1 MKSEIG
7 SSVIFSYDQ
16 KRHQNSKSKYFD
28 AALSNIPNEI
38 DNHSV
43 DYTYNAKEENFDA
56 AKYNV
61 PNVPIYSQALFPKY
75 EEDRYGNLT
84 LFTTSVFRPHES
96 ICATY
101 LWTEANT
108 CNILESEAF
117 DMEGNNMW
125 FKQGKFPINL
135 HAESQGEL
143 MDGTQIKVTTLID
156 TGCSKPILNKK
167 FYDKHPYL
175 QEMPHYSIH
184 SIGVVVADD
193 GVIKVTEAIQFM
205 IKFHGHVFEF
215 IAYLADM
222 SDTFDFVI
230 GHKSMYE
237 LEAIVDYNNLAF
249 TFLKRS
255 LPIFAKEDYTVKS
268 GKTKDIVLEL
278 KDIPFE
284 VHGYKDF
291 PKDGVA
297 TVAKLKSAKDSQ
309 MVQTL
314 ILHLGEDG
322 KTTVQLSNHS
332 NENWKIHEGGMIG
345 CLDMRSSGYFHV
357 SRETLQHIL
366 QSSFKDNCSFLS
378 ERETEE
384 YFDLYH
390 KDHKEVLNY
399 VSTQMNQR
407 LKQQQGNTE
416 LVDREATDEDN
427 QELPKVKGRDPYPW
441 LDKKDPRRKMTDQEI
456 LEKYIDLSDSDLD
469 LAEKKSLYKV
479 LVKYKDAFSLR
490 DEIGLCSNM
499 EIELELNDENPFF
512 IRPFPIKE
520 TEKDVVDKEMKKGCM
535 LGILKKGMSSYSS
548 PIMLIPRKLTGIPRI
563 VTDFRHLNSRLV
575 TLQPSIPLVRD
586 AIQILGSSGSEVL
599 SLADLRD
606 AYHTLRLSKRSQKFC
621 GITPY
626 YGSDSYLYQR
636 LGMGLSV
643 SAAIWQNF
651 IQRVL
656 QEIPDYRKNHLA
668 IMDDILTHS
677 KRADHIGHLIDL
689 FKAIMRNG
697 LKISPR
703 ICKLFKKELVFMGI
717 TILVEDGMPKMRPLK
732 TRIDAIQK
740 VNPPKTIKECRSFC
754 GMVNYMS
761 MFLPSLQEKLIPIY
775 FITRKGIPFYWG
787 EEQQKEFEDIK
798 KDVTNAPVLLMPNS
812 TGHFVLV
819 SDTSKIGCG
828 AALYQK
834 QRGKYHLVAY
844 YSKRLPEAVANYSIS
859 ELELTGVMANVAA
872 FKHLL
877 RNANFHV
884 YCDHSALVHIL
895 KAKRE
900 PPTLRLKKLIENL
913 SEYKFDIY
921 FLKGKEMHISDFLSR
936 HPDDE
941 DSPNEIIPIAFM
953 LQELGNSKF
962 PDHLLYLKEVVD
974 ALPEQDN
981 YIPYQEDDFMFIFSN
996 DKHEICHY
1004 CQTCMGLNTQE

>member
-1 MKSEIG
+1 ME
-7 SSVIFSYDQ
+7 
-16 KRHQNSKSKYFD
+16 RL
-28 AALSNIPNEI
+28 LSNYP
-38 DNHSV
+38 
-43 DYTYNAKEENFDA
+43 
-56 AKYNV
+56 
-61 PNVPIYSQALFPKY
+61 
-75 EEDRYGNLT
+75 
-84 LFTTSVFRPHES
+84 
-96 ICATY
+96 
-101 LWTEANT
+101 
-108 CNILESEAF
+108 
-117 DMEGNNMW
+117 
-125 FKQGKFPINL
+125 
-135 HAESQGEL
+135 
-143 MDGTQIKVTTLID
+143 
-156 TGCSKPILNKK
+156 
-167 FYDKHPYL
+167 
-175 QEMPHYSIH
+175 
-184 SIGVVVADD
+184 
-193 GVIKVTEAIQFM
+193 
-205 IKFHGHVFEF
+205 
-215 IAYLADM
+215 
-222 SDTFDFVI
+222 
-230 GHKSMYE
+230 
-237 LEAIVDYNNLAF
+237 
-249 TFLKRS
+249 
-255 LPIFAKEDYTVKS
+255 
-268 GKTKDIVLEL
+268 
-278 KDIPFE
+278 
-284 VHGYKDF
+284 
-291 PKDGVA
+291 
-297 TVAKLKSAKDSQ
+297 
-309 MVQTL
+309 
-314 ILHLGEDG
+314 
-322 KTTVQLSNHS
+322 
-332 NENWKIHEGGMIG
+332 NWKIHEGDMIG

-390 KDHKEVLNY
+390 KDHKEVLDY

-416 LVDREATDEDN
+416 LVDRKATDEDN
-427 QELPKVKGRDPYPW
+427 QELTKVKGKDPYPW
-441 LDKKDPRRKMTDQEI
+441 LDKEDPRRKMTDQEI

-469 LAEKKSLYKV
+469 LAEKRSLYKV

-490 DEIGLCSNM
+490 DEIGLCPNM
-499 EIELELNDENPFF
+499 EIELELNDETPFF

-535 LGILKKGMSSYSS
+535 LVILKKGMSSYSS

-586 AIQILGSSGSEVL
+586 AIQILGSSGSEML

-606 AYHTLRLSKRSQKFC
+606 AYHTLRLSKRSQKVC

-643 SAAIWQNF
+643 SPAIWQNF

-656 QEIPDYRKNHLA
+656 QEIPDYRRNHLA

-677 KRADHIGHLIDL
+677 KREDHIGHLIDL

-703 ICKLFKKELVFMGI
+703 KCKLFKKELVFMGI

-754 GMVNYMS
+754 GMENYMS

-787 EEQQKEFEDIK
+787 EEQQKAFEGIK
-798 KDVTNAPVLLMPNS
+798 KDVTNAPVLLMPDS

-900 PPTLRLKKLIENL
+900 PPTLRWKKLIENL

-996 DKHEICHY
+996 DKHENMSFLSDLYGAECSRINSLNVCKQEKEQLHDI
-1004 CQTCMGLNTQE
+1004 LNTMTRSMSKAKHAEVPAIYPLKGEHKKPEHVKPDEVRNETGEQNLPVQTEQTEPMEMPVVEEYTEVPKVHEQGRENIYQIPKLDEQVRRPNPLLEPIHI

>member
-1 MKSEIG
+1 
-7 SSVIFSYDQ
+7 
-16 KRHQNSKSKYFD
+16 
-28 AALSNIPNEI
+28 
-38 DNHSV
+38 
-43 DYTYNAKEENFDA
+43 
-56 AKYNV
+56 
-61 PNVPIYSQALFPKY
+61 
-75 EEDRYGNLT
+75 
-84 LFTTSVFRPHES
+84 
-96 ICATY
+96 
-101 LWTEANT
+101 
-108 CNILESEAF
+108 
-117 DMEGNNMW
+117 
-125 FKQGKFPINL
+125 
-135 HAESQGEL
+135 
-143 MDGTQIKVTTLID
+143 
-156 TGCSKPILNKK
+156 
-167 FYDKHPYL
+167 
-175 QEMPHYSIH
+175 
-184 SIGVVVADD
+184 
-193 GVIKVTEAIQFM
+193 
-205 IKFHGHVFEF
+205 
-215 IAYLADM
+215 
-222 SDTFDFVI
+222 
-230 GHKSMYE
+230 
-237 LEAIVDYNNLAF
+237 
-249 TFLKRS
+249 
-255 LPIFAKEDYTVKS
+255 
-268 GKTKDIVLEL
+268 
-278 KDIPFE
+278 
-284 VHGYKDF
+284 
-291 PKDGVA
+291 
-297 TVAKLKSAKDSQ
+297 
-309 MVQTL
+309 
-314 ILHLGEDG
+314 
-322 KTTVQLSNHS
+322 
-332 NENWKIHEGGMIG
+332 
-345 CLDMRSSGYFHV
+345 
-357 SRETLQHIL
+357 
-366 QSSFKDNCSFLS
+366 
-378 ERETEE
+378 
-384 YFDLYH
+384 
-390 KDHKEVLNY
+390 
-399 VSTQMNQR
+399 
-407 LKQQQGNTE
+407 
-416 LVDREATDEDN
+416 
-427 QELPKVKGRDPYPW
+427 
-441 LDKKDPRRKMTDQEI
+441 
-456 LEKYIDLSDSDLD
+456 
-469 LAEKKSLYKV
+469 
-479 LVKYKDAFSLR
+479 
-490 DEIGLCSNM
+490 
-499 EIELELNDENPFF
+499 
-512 IRPFPIKE
+512 
-520 TEKDVVDKEMKKGCM
+520 M

-586 AIQILGSSGSEVL
+586 AIQILGFSGSEVL

-643 SAAIWQNF
+643 SPAIWQNF

-677 KRADHIGHLIDL
+677 KREDHIGHLIDL

-703 ICKLFKKELVFMGI
+703 KCKLFKKELVFMGI

-761 MFLPSLQEKLIPIY
+761 MFLPNLQEKLIPIY

-787 EEQQKEFEDIK
+787 EEQQKAFEEIK
-798 KDVTNAPVLLMPNS
+798 RDVTNAPVLLMPNS

-834 QRGKYHLVAY
+834 QRGKYYLVAY

-981 YIPYQEDDFMFIFSN
+981 YIPYQEDDFMFIFSS
-996 DKHEICHY
+996 DKHENMSLLSDLYGTEYSRINS
-1004 CQTCMGLNTQE
+1004 LNVCKQEKKQLHDILYIMTRSMSKS

>member
-1 MKSEIG
+1 MK
-7 SSVIFSYDQ
+7 
-16 KRHQNSKSKYFD
+16 
-28 AALSNIPNEI
+28 
-38 DNHSV
+38 
-43 DYTYNAKEENFDA
+43 
-56 AKYNV
+56 
-61 PNVPIYSQALFPKY
+61 
-75 EEDRYGNLT
+75 
-84 LFTTSVFRPHES
+84 
-96 ICATY
+96 
-101 LWTEANT
+101 
-108 CNILESEAF
+108 
-117 DMEGNNMW
+117 
-125 FKQGKFPINL
+125 GK
-135 HAESQGEL
+135 
-143 MDGTQIKVTTLID
+143 
-156 TGCSKPILNKK
+156 
-167 FYDKHPYL
+167 
-175 QEMPHYSIH
+175 
-184 SIGVVVADD
+184 
-193 GVIKVTEAIQFM
+193 
-205 IKFHGHVFEF
+205 
-215 IAYLADM
+215 
-222 SDTFDFVI
+222 
-230 GHKSMYE
+230 
-237 LEAIVDYNNLAF
+237 
-249 TFLKRS
+249 
-255 LPIFAKEDYTVKS
+255 
-268 GKTKDIVLEL
+268 GK
-278 KDIPFE
+278 
-284 VHGYKDF
+284 
-291 PKDGVA
+291 
-297 TVAKLKSAKDSQ
+297 
-309 MVQTL
+309 
-314 ILHLGEDG
+314 
-322 KTTVQLSNHS
+322 
-332 NENWKIHEGGMIG
+332 
-345 CLDMRSSGYFHV
+345 
-357 SRETLQHIL
+357 
-366 QSSFKDNCSFLS
+366 
-378 ERETEE
+378 
-384 YFDLYH
+384 
-390 KDHKEVLNY
+390 
-399 VSTQMNQR
+399 
-407 LKQQQGNTE
+407 
-416 LVDREATDEDN
+416 
-427 QELPKVKGRDPYPW
+427 DPYPW
-441 LDKKDPRRKMTDQEI
+441 LDAEDPRRKMTDQEI

-469 LAEKKSLYKV
+469 LAEKRSLYKV

-490 DEIGLCSNM
+490 DEIGLCPNM
-499 EIELELNDENPFF
+499 EIELELNDETPFF

-586 AIQILGSSGSEVL
+586 AIQMLGSSGSEVL

-606 AYHTLRLSKRSQKFC
+606 AYHTLKLSKRSQKFC

-643 SAAIWQNF
+643 SPAIWQKF

-677 KRADHIGHLIDL
+677 KRVDHIGHLIDP
-689 FKAIMRNG
+689 FKAIIRNG

-703 ICKLFKKELVFMGI
+703 KCKLFKKELVFMGI
-717 TILVEDGMPKMRPLK
+717 TILVEEEMPKMRPLK
-732 TRIDAIQK
+732 SRIDAIQK

-775 FITRKGIPFYWG
+775 FITRKGIPFYWV
-787 EEQQKEFEDIK
+787 EEQQKAFEDIK

-834 QRGKYHLVAY
+834 QRGQYHLIAY

-859 ELELTGVMANVAA
+859 ELELTGVMANVAT

-877 RNANFHV
+877 RNV

-941 DSPNEIIPIAFM
+941 GSPNEIIPIAFM

-962 PDHLLYLKEVVD
+962 PDHLQYLKEEVD
-974 ALPEQDN
+974 ALPKQDN
-981 YIPYQEDDFMFIFSN
+981 YIPYQENDFMFIFSD
-996 DKHEICHY
+996 DKHENMSLLSDLYGAECSRIDYLCVCKQEKEQLHDI
-1004 CQTCMGLNTQE
+1004 LNIMTRSMCKAK

>member
-1 MKSEIG
+1 
-7 SSVIFSYDQ
+7 
-16 KRHQNSKSKYFD
+16 
-28 AALSNIPNEI
+28 
-38 DNHSV
+38 
-43 DYTYNAKEENFDA
+43 
-56 AKYNV
+56 
-61 PNVPIYSQALFPKY
+61 
-75 EEDRYGNLT
+75 
-84 LFTTSVFRPHES
+84 
-96 ICATY
+96 
-101 LWTEANT
+101 
-108 CNILESEAF
+108 
-117 DMEGNNMW
+117 
-125 FKQGKFPINL
+125 
-135 HAESQGEL
+135 
-143 MDGTQIKVTTLID
+143 
-156 TGCSKPILNKK
+156 
-167 FYDKHPYL
+167 
-175 QEMPHYSIH
+175 
-184 SIGVVVADD
+184 
-193 GVIKVTEAIQFM
+193 
-205 IKFHGHVFEF
+205 
-215 IAYLADM
+215 
-222 SDTFDFVI
+222 
-230 GHKSMYE
+230 
-237 LEAIVDYNNLAF
+237 
-249 TFLKRS
+249 
-255 LPIFAKEDYTVKS
+255 
-268 GKTKDIVLEL
+268 
-278 KDIPFE
+278 
-284 VHGYKDF
+284 
-291 PKDGVA
+291 
-297 TVAKLKSAKDSQ
+297 
-309 MVQTL
+309 
-314 ILHLGEDG
+314 
-322 KTTVQLSNHS
+322 
-332 NENWKIHEGGMIG
+332 
-345 CLDMRSSGYFHV
+345 MRSSGYFHV

-366 QSSFKDNCSFLS
+366 QSSFKDNCYFLS

-390 KDHKEVLNY
+390 KDHKEVLDY
-399 VSTQMNQR
+399 VSTQMNQSI
-407 LKQQQGNTE
+407 KQQQGNTE
-416 LVDREATDEDN
+416 LVDREVTDEDN
-427 QELPKVKGRDPYPW
+427 QELSRVKGQDPYPW
-441 LDKKDPRRKMTDQEI
+441 LDKEDPRRKMTDQEI

-469 LAEKKSLYKV
+469 PAEKRSLYKV

-490 DEIGLCSNM
+490 DEIGLCPNM
-499 EIELELNDENPFF
+499 EIELELNDETPFF

-520 TEKDVVDKEMKKGCM
+520 TEKDVVGKEMKKGCM
-535 LGILKKGMSSYSS
+535 LRILKKGMSSYSS

-575 TLQPSIPLVRD
+575 TLQSSIPLVRD

-643 SAAIWQNF
+643 SPAIWRNF

-677 KRADHIGHLIDL
+677 KREDHIGHLIDL

-703 ICKLFKKELVFMGI
+703 KCKLFKKELVFMGI

-740 VNPPKTIKECRSFC
+740 VNPPKTVKECRSFC

-775 FITRKGIPFYWG
+775 LITRKGIPFYWG
-787 EEQQKEFEDIK
+787 EEQQKAFESIK

-941 DSPNEIIPIAFM
+941 DSPNGIILIAFM

-962 PDHLLYLKEVVD
+962 PDHLL
-974 ALPEQDN
+974 
-981 YIPYQEDDFMFIFSN
+981 
-996 DKHEICHY
+996 
-1004 CQTCMGLNTQE
+1004 